1 MQKAWI
7 KLNLSDLGGLRGPV
21 AEQQRA
27 HEKTC
32 RSKATRQRREWGLH
46 ENKMKEQAL
55 YAGLIACLTTRRS
68 LDLRLHRIS
77 NAAVIIDITIAQR
90 ITLAGVIR
98 RRRLNLQTLAASRGH
113 HLGFDLSLFARAF
126 ELYLGEV
133 DRKRRRILGDQCWP
147 SLLAFTD
154 DLPLQFAPRLERAF
168 LGKRRRP
175 VKQLIRV
182 RTAICNTFSLSDF
195 GGISC
200 TFSQYTDSRSS
211 GKPCPEYMMRTLF
224 SLSGS
229 RRKIGG
235 VSANGVLARAF
246 SVPSYTTRVPPTR
259 MPACAGSAAAHKA
272 PAQRASR
279 TFFKAEI
286 NWSMSDPEICSTLY
300 HHSSPAEDTQQP
312 GLTEESAWICMG

>member
-55 YAGLIACLTTRRS
+55 YSG
-68 LDLRLHRIS
+68 
-77 NAAVIIDITIAQR
+77 
-90 ITLAGVIR
+90 
-98 RRRLNLQTLAASRGH
+98 
-113 HLGFDLSLFARAF
+113 LFARAF
-126 ELYLGEV
+126 ELYLGSV

-175 VKQLIRV
+175 VKQFDPGAHRNLQYIFLIG
-182 RTAICNTFSLSDF
+182 L
-195 GGISC
+195 
-200 TFSQYTDSRSS
+200 
-211 GKPCPEYMMRTLF
+211 
-224 SLSGS
+224 
-229 RRKIGG
+229 RRNFLHI
-235 VSANGVLARAF
+235 
-246 SVPSYTTRVPPTR
+246 
-259 MPACAGSAAAHKA
+259 
-272 PAQRASR
+272 
-279 TFFKAEI
+279 
-286 NWSMSDPEICSTLY
+286 
-300 HHSSPAEDTQQP
+300 QP
-312 GLTEESAWICMG
+312 VHRL